1 MRLDLHNHTR
11 HSPDSRVEPAALVH
25 RARALGL
32 DGLAITDHNSVAGV
46 RAAIEE
52 ARDLPGLL
60 VIPGIEV
67 STAEGHVLGF
77 GISEPVPRDLP
88 VQETVERIVETGG
101 VAVAAHPYRFW
112 SGLGEDSTLAAK
124 FSAYEA
130 RNARTL
136 RAGNERADR
145 LAGRQG
151 VGRTGGS
158 DAHFLHEHGAA
169 FTIVDGGPSSV
180 DDVLQAIGSGKTRA
194 DGAHRGPEATVVYVT
209 KAVSEWIGRGMR
221 RI

>member
-11 HSPDSRVEPAALVH
+11 YSPDSRVDPAALVH
-25 RARALGL
+25 RAQALGL
-32 DGLAITDHNSVAGV
+32 DGIAITDHNSVAGV
-46 RAAIEE
+46 RGAIDAA
-52 ARDLPGLL
+52 ADLPGFL
-60 VIPGIEV
+60 VIPATEV

-77 GISEPVPRDLP
+77 GISDPIPRDLAP
-88 VQETVERIVETGG
+88 SETVERIVAAGG

-112 SGLGEDSTLAAK
+112 SGLGERSTVSAK
-124 FSAYEA
+124 FAAYEV

-145 LAGRQG
+145 LAEGQR

-158 DAHFLHEHGAA
+158 DSHFLHEHGRA
-169 FTIVDGGPSSV
+169 FTVLDRGPSTL
-180 DDVLQAIGSGKTRA
+180 DDVLQAIGAGETRA
-194 DGAHRGPEATVVYVT
+194 EGAHRGPRETAVYVT
-209 KAVSEWIGRGMR
+209 KCVSEWILRGMH